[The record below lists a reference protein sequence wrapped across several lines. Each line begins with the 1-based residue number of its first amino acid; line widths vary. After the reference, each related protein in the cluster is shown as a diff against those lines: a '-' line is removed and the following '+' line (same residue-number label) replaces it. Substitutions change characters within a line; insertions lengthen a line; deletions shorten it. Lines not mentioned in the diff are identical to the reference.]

1 MVNFRALFT
10 RNDIVRQSAAAL
22 AMQVFK
28 TSVSGSTNYLRSVLG
43 LDDDTARRL
52 DVFTTRAVRHIVGL
66 PSNASTALVWA
77 QSRLITACGIHA
89 RERQRLFL
97 QLQLTPY
104 QGAIAVHLLRR
115 LLAEPLSA
123 VSTAGTWANWAHVT
137 SRLRDGWAHRGAIFD
152 EPRSYGD
159 ITRCAHVLARSLS
172 FIDVR
177 DDVLHDAGDDVPPS
191 TIRLPVASR
200 GSRRNLLALTFGLST
215 PVAALGVDHGHTP
228 VSARGPD
235 CSGALAIIADD
246 RQYRAVALLV
256 LGDEAL
262 HLPPF
267 APPTARADVPVDY
280 AARFARQRCRVCG
293 TADESLYHVIC
304 SCTHERVTR
313 WRANAVASLRV
324 LLSTL
329 WHDALAV
336 LQRTRRAPP
345 LVADDD
351 AAALA
356 AFVAGAALTPHERS
370 FLLYWTLSA
379 VPWPH
384 AATVLPADAP
394 QFPAAAALGA
404 LFDALNVRPG
414 LLRPW
419 ASKWLAWSDYQ
430 VRLLAAA
437 VSGA

>member
-1 MVNFRALFT
+1 M
-10 RNDIVRQSAAAL
+10 
-22 AMQVFK
+22 
-28 TSVSGSTNYLRSVLG
+28 
-43 LDDDTARRL
+43 
-52 DVFTTRAVRHIVGL
+52 
-66 PSNASTALVWA
+66 
-77 QSRLITACGIHA
+77 
-89 RERQRLFL
+89 
-97 QLQLTPY
+97 
-104 QGAIAVHLLRR
+104 
-115 LLAEPLSA
+115 
-123 VSTAGTWANWAHVT
+123 
-137 SRLRDGWAHRGAIFD
+137 
-152 EPRSYGD
+152 
-159 ITRCAHVLARSLS
+159 
-172 FIDVR
+172 
-177 DDVLHDAGDDVPPS
+177 
-191 TIRLPVASR
+191 
-200 GSRRNLLALTFGLST
+200 
-215 PVAALGVDHGHTP
+215 
-228 VSARGPD
+228 
-235 CSGALAIIADD
+235 
-246 RQYRAVALLV
+246 
-256 LGDEAL
+256 
-262 HLPPF
+262 
-267 APPTARADVPVDY
+267 
-280 AARFARQRCRVCG
+280 
-293 TADESLYHVIC
+293 
-304 SCTHERVTR
+304 TR

-379 VPWPH
+379 VPWPL
-384 AATVLPADAP
+384 AATVLLADAP